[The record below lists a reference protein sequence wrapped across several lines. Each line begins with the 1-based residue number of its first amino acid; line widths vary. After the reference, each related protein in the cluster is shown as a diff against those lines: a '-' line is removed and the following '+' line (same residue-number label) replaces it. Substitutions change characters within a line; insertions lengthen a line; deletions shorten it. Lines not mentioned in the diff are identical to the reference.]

1 MYALPLTCAALAAS
15 ALGLLAVSAAPAG
28 AAPPEPD
35 VGRLLTPAV
44 MKDIRAFLDVPV
56 ITMSVKAQNERR
68 AGIGQDGIEKLDAEW
83 VAERDSD
90 DQPLIAATLSSPSS
104 AYLTQVQANS
114 GGLYTA
120 VFVMDAN
127 GLNVGQS
134 AVTSDYWQGD
144 EDKFTSTF
152 PVGPDAVFVDAPEF
166 DDGFGVWV
174 VQVSLT
180 LAENGK
186 AIGTATVDLNATEL
200 ARRAGLAY

>member
-1 MYALPLTCAALAAS
+1 MFALPSRAAALAA
-15 ALGLLAVSAAPAG
+15 AGLLAVSAASAL
-28 AAPPEPD
+28 AAPPAPD
-35 VGRLLTPAV
+35 VGPLVTPAV

-68 AGIGQDGIEKLDAEW
+68 SGIDQSRIDQLDAEW
-83 VAERDSD
+83 RAERDAA
-90 DQPLIAATLSSPSS
+90 DQPLVAATLSSPSS
-104 AYLTQVQANS
+104 AYLTQVQAGS

-120 VFVMDAN
+120 IFVMDAN

-144 EDKFTSTF
+144 EDKFTRTF
-152 PVGPDAVFVDAPEF
+152 AVSPDAVFIDEPEF
-166 DDGFGVWV
+166 DDSFGVWV

-180 LAENGK
+180 LAEDGK

-200 ARRAGLAY
+200 ARRAGVSY